1 MSSHQGGQDWR
12 ANLGVKPSI
21 NPKPCIQLFANEA
34 AAAYNFIYVRIN
46 LKYYFCLFYECS
58 KVMNDCGQSER
69 NVVMGFLTVVY
80 SLKVLQQRNVTAT
93 SPVGDSLIANHIK
106 ITKLA

>member
-46 LKYYFCLFYECS
+46 LKVLFLLVLRMLKDNERLRPVRKECRDGFSNGCL
-58 KVMNDCGQSER
+58 
-69 NVVMGFLTVVY
+69 
-80 SLKVLQQRNVTAT
+80 
-93 SPVGDSLIANHIK
+93 SP
-106 ITKLA
+106 

>member
-46 LKYYFCLFYECS
+46 LKVLFLLVLRMLKGNERLRPVRKECRDGVSNGCLLPES
-58 KVMNDCGQSER
+58 
-69 NVVMGFLTVVY
+69 TT
-80 SLKVLQQRNVTAT
+80 TA
-93 SPVGDSLIANHIK
+93 
-106 ITKLA
+106 